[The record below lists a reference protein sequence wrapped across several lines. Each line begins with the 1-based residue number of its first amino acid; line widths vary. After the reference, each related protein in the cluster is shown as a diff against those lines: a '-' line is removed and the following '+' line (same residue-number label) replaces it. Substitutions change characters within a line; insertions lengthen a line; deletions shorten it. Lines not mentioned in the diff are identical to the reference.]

1 MMFLLVVNTRCGWLW
16 FPFHGWLNSAAIG
29 ALPYFYLKT
38 RGIIKQSEVIL
49 LVVED
54 MLCFWVIQTIQ
65 IPICY
70 HLLVPLWIHHL
81 VAFSNRQTRQLLKY
95 QWIASSCLCCEKGY
109 MQLYEIKP
117 STADYRGIS
126 GLWGEAFIVHCPHF
140 VRPSKVPRGNRNQC
154 DLTQN
159 SPVHNWPFV
168 DLWRWNAD
176 TELFSQPLNELS
188 ICPECCEREV
198 NSLVGHESFL
208 PVINIPA
215 FHATP

>member
-1 MMFLLVVNTRCGWLW
+1 
-16 FPFHGWLNSAAIG
+16 
-29 ALPYFYLKT
+29 
-38 RGIIKQSEVIL
+38 
-49 LVVED
+49 
-54 MLCFWVIQTIQ
+54 
-65 IPICY
+65 
-70 HLLVPLWIHHL
+70 
-81 VAFSNRQTRQLLKY
+81 
-95 QWIASSCLCCEKGY
+95 

-117 STADYRGIS
+117 STAYIKVFRAFE
-126 GLWGEAFIVHCPHF
+126 GEAFIVHCPPF
-140 VRPSKVPRGNRNQC
+140 VRPSKVPRGDKNQC

-176 TELFSQPLNELS
+176 TVLFSQPLNELS

-215 FHATP
+215 LYARTVSLALENKLDLSCMVSPGKFNELLGRYVASYINITHIFSLLLFYFSIFYSLFIYLFFIYLFILEFSNILTVFLFFFSILLVCLAAKFLT